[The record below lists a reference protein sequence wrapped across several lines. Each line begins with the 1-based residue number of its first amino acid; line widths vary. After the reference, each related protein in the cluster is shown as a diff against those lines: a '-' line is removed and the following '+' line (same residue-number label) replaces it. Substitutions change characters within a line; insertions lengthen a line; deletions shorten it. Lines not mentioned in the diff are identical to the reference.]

1 MRARRDRRGRIRG
14 VPFPFARFVLIF
26 LALAAAFPRPGSAA
40 RLESKETV
48 RLGGIDQFL
57 WIRGDDPAR
66 NPVLLFVHGGPG
78 FPGGVTA
85 RVNAEL
91 ERDFTVVHWDQRGAG
106 HAYYRGL
113 PEEAMKLPLFVDDT
127 LELSRRL
134 ARRFGQRKIFLV
146 GHSWGTLVS
155 ALAAA
160 RRPELFHA
168 FVSIA
173 QLADFTRTKRERA
186 ARLPPSAPLL
196 NARIR
201 LALAGWLLASPEYE
215 VARTLRG
222 FSFSSDVLTGAINS
236 TSLFTRVPRLDVPV
250 WFFAGPYDRVVL
262 ERVIAA
268 YFQALRAPRGKRYLR
283 FERSSHWPHLEEPK
297 RFAAEM
303 RAIRAAVGA
312 SGAKW

>member
-1 MRARRDRRGRIRG
+1 MVG
-14 VPFPFARFVLIF
+14 
-26 LALAAAFPRPGSAA
+26 
-40 RLESKETV
+40 
-48 RLGGIDQFL
+48 LGGIDQFI

-85 RVNAEL
+85 RVNSEL

-106 HAYYRGL
+106 HSYDKGFPA
-113 PEEAMKLPLFVDDT
+113 EALKVPLFVDDT
-127 LELSRRL
+127 IELSQRL

-155 ALAAA
+155 ALAVA
-160 RRPELFHA
+160 RRPEIFHA

-173 QLADFTRTKRERA
+173 QLADYTRTKRELA
-186 ARLPPSAPLL
+186 AQPPPSAPLI
-196 NARIR
+196 NTRAR
-201 LALAGWLLASPEYE
+201 LALAGWMATSPDYE
-215 VARTLRG
+215 IGRTLRG
-222 FSFSSDVLTGAINS
+222 FSFSSDVLTDAINS
-236 TSLFTRVPRLDVPV
+236 TSLFTRVPRLEVPV

-268 YFQALRAPRGKRYLR
+268 YYQALRAPRGKHYLR
-283 FERSSHWPHLEEPK
+283 FERSSHWPHLEEPA

-303 RAIRAAVGA
+303 RAIRAAIGRPD
-312 SGAKW
+312 AKW

>member
-1 MRARRDRRGRIRG
+1 MLT
-14 VPFPFARFVLIF
+14 PFVRFFLIV
-26 LALAAAFPRPGSAA
+26 LALAAFPRPGSAA
-40 RLESKETV
+40 RLDTKETV

-106 HAYYRGL
+106 HAYYKGF
-113 PEEAMKLPLFVDDT
+113 PEEELTLPRFVDDAI
-127 LELSRRL
+127 ELSRRL
-134 ARRFGQRKIFLV
+134 TRRFGQRKIFLV

-155 ALAAA
+155 ALATA
-160 RRPELFHA
+160 RHPELFHA

-173 QLADFTRTKRERA
+173 QLADYTRTKRERA
-186 ARLPPSAPLL
+186 MQPPPSAPLL
-196 NARIR
+196 NTRIR

-215 VARTLRG
+215 VSRTLRG
-222 FSFSSDVLTGAINS
+222 FSFSSDVLTDDING
-236 TSLFTRVPRLDVPV
+236 TSLFKLVPRLEVPV

-268 YFQALRAPRGKRYLR
+268 YFQALRAPRGKRYVR
-283 FERSSHWPHLEEPK
+283 FERSSHWPHLEQPA

-303 RAIRAAVGA
+303 RAIRAAVGG
-312 SGAKW
+312 SGSKW